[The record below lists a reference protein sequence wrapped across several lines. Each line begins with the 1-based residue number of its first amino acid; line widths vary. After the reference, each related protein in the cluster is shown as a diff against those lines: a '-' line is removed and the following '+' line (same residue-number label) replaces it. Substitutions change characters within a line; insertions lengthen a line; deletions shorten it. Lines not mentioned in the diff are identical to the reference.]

1 MGNRQ
6 SSPQDGQQQ
15 QQQQN
20 QPDANGRTTNASS
33 SSSSSSSGSGG
44 GGGAIRPGSR
54 LQLQRDTLRSAFI
67 PVNENQR
74 RDERRLRRER
84 IREQQLN
91 GDDSTATAAAREDA
105 SSSSAALLSSVT
117 EAMFA
122 AAALRN
128 ASASTPAAEAPN
140 ISPFSRMIASV
151 ISEAVVTSFRNGH
164 IPTTP
169 QQGDS
174 AATTPPPAAA
184 TAATTAAARA
194 ENVRQEL
201 TMHLSPEVFQQMEPG
216 STENSFMRFIRLP
229 VIVTSVSTAPAST
242 AVNADGE
249 APTLTPEESEVT
261 RIIMLPVFLYGI
273 RSNPTTTAPTTSTP
287 PENTINEEE
296 EEEVDDDGA
305 STPTRRRSARLR
317 AAAASAASTPPT
329 PTPTTQ
335 GETTAASTQTP
346 NGQWTVY
353 IISGPN
359 VDGIVSENASYEE
372 LLDLASIIGPARL
385 PTVSQEAIDDVIPKV
400 KFNLEVKQSMVG
412 NSEGCQICLTNY
424 QSQDEIRILGCH
436 HGFHDECICKWLTQ
450 GRNQCPL
457 CRVVP
462 VPVQES

>member
-1 MGNRQ
+1 M
-6 SSPQDGQQQ
+6 
-15 QQQQN
+15 
-20 QPDANGRTTNASS
+20 
-33 SSSSSSSGSGG
+33 
-44 GGGAIRPGSR
+44 RPSSR
-54 LQLQRDTLRSAFI
+54 LQTQRDSLRSAFI

-91 GDDSTATAAAREDA
+91 GNEQEETREET
-105 SSSSAALLSSVT
+105 SAALLSSVT
-117 EAMFA
+117 EAMIA

-128 ASASTPAAEAPN
+128 ATATTTPTTTESPS

-151 ISEAVVTSFRNGH
+151 ISEAVITSFRNGH
-164 IPTTP
+164 IPTP
-169 QQGDS
+169 QPQPGTS
-174 AATTPPPAAA
+174 AATA
-184 TAATTAAARA
+184 TAATTTGD
-194 ENVRQEL
+194 NVRQQL

-216 STENSFMRFIRLP
+216 SSENSFMRFMRLP
-229 VIVTSVSTAPAST
+229 VIVTSVSTTPESTT
-242 AVNADGE
+242 AVNGDGE
-249 APTLTPEESEVT
+249 GPQLTGEESEVT

-273 RSNPTTTAPTTSTP
+273 RSSSTTDNATGDDVTSP
-287 PENTINEEE
+287 I
-296 EEEVDDDGA
+296 
-305 STPTRRRSARLR
+305 RRRSARLR
-317 AAAASAASTPPT
+317 TSATTGETATTTTTTTPPA
-329 PTPTTQ
+329 PPSQ
-335 GETTAASTQTP
+335 PQQQP

-385 PTVSQEAIDDVIPKV
+385 PTVSQEAIDNVIPMV
-400 KFNLEVKQSMVG
+400 KFNLEVKQRMVG

-462 VPVQES
+462 VPSNNQD

>member
-15 QQQQN
+15 QN
-20 QPDANGRTTNASS
+20 QPDANGRTTNTSNNN
-33 SSSSSSSGSGG
+33 SSGSGG
-44 GGGAIRPGSR
+44 GGGAMRPGSR
-54 LQLQRDTLRSAFI
+54 LQSQRDTLRSAFI

-91 GDDSTATAAAREDA
+91 GGNGDEDA
-105 SSSSAALLSSVT
+105 SNSAALLSSVT

-128 ASASTPAAEAPN
+128 ATAAASAPTPATEAPN

-164 IPTTP
+164 IPTP

-174 AATTPPPAAA
+174 AGTTSTTTTTPSP
-184 TAATTAAARA
+184 ARA

-216 STENSFMRFIRLP
+216 SAENSFMRFIRLP
-229 VIVTSVSTAPAST
+229 VIVTSVSTAPSTTT

-273 RSNPTTTAPTTSTP
+273 RSNPTTTNGSSTSSAAPSTPTTTTPTTTTTTTTP
-287 PENTINEEE
+287 PAENNEEG
-296 EEEVDDDGA
+296 D
-305 STPTRRRSARLR
+305 SPTRRRSARLR
-317 AAAASAASTPPT
+317 AAAAAAAPSSTST
-329 PTPTTQ
+329 PTPTQ
-335 GETTAASTQTP
+335 ETQTP